1 MRQIE
6 AVSKGIPS
14 LAAPVEEILQKLRS
28 YADAAQ
34 QKLVYTFASVL
45 DFRIKDKYLKKDS
58 KYKEKKKDFL
68 QELQKRNRSCEQAT
82 SISEDEGGEW
92 LTHIFKKKKIS
103 EKTKKNRI

>member
-1 MRQIE
+1 MHQQIKILKPLKDATKFLSGSKYPTISATLAVYLGLMRQIE

-58 KYKEKKKDFL
+58 KYKEKKKDPSGTP
-68 QELQKRNRSCEQAT
+68 ET
-82 SISEDEGGEW
+82 
-92 LTHIFKKKKIS
+92 
-103 EKTKKNRI
+103 